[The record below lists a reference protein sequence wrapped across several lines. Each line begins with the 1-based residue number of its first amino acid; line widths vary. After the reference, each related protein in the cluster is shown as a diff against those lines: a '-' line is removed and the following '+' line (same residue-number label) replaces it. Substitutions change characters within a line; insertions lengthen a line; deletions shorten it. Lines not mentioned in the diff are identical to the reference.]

1 MTGVRLIRHLSTQVS
16 AVRDRPSQ
24 PVHVFGVSLAMIRML
39 FSLSLAVA
47 FAVPVLADDPA
58 APKKDAAAA
67 QAPKKDG
74 DKPAQPKKEGAPKKE
89 GEAKKPKKQADP
101 NKGPQL
107 RGAIKPIESKVEL
120 TADQKAKVEALVA
133 ELQPKYRETFKGL
146 KFTEEQQ
153 AARKAAQ
160 EKAKADGLKG
170 EAATKAVHEA
180 MKLTAEQKAAM
191 EQQTAVANEFREKVK
206 ALLTPEQK
214 ASLKKKPE
222 AKKS

>member
-1 MTGVRLIRHLSTQVS
+1 
-16 AVRDRPSQ
+16 
-24 PVHVFGVSLAMIRML
+24 MIRTL

-58 APKKDAAAA
+58 APKKNPEAAA
-67 QAPKKDG
+67 QAPKKEG
-74 DKPAQPKKEGAPKKE
+74 DKPAQPKKA

-107 RGAIKPIESKVEL
+107 RGVIKPMESKVEL
-120 TADQKAKVEALVA
+120 TAEQKAKVDALVA
-133 ELQPKYRETFKGL
+133 ELQPKYREASKGL

-160 EKAKADGLKG
+160 AKAKADGLKG
-170 EAATKAVHEA
+170 DQATKAVQEA
-180 MKLTAEQKAAM
+180 MKLTAEQKAAFA
-191 EQQTAVANEFREKVK
+191 QQAAVANEFREKFR

-214 ASLKKKPE
+214 AALKKKPE
-222 AKKS
+222 AKKQEEKKIEAKKS